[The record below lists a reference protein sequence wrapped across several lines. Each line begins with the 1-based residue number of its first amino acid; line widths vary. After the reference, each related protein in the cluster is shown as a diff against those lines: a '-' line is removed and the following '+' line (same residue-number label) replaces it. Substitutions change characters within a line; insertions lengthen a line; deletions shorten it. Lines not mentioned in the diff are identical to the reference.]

1 MPLGPVIFSSLLVA
15 KGLKPNQTKQH
26 LNISFKKFFKPKGTG
41 LINWTIS
48 SLRIMNFSS
57 KQQFE
62 HQTKVYFIMYFQ
74 APAFLP
80 TLRYY
85 AKKLGL
91 TSTGS
96 SFWVPD
102 LIGGIIQK
110 PQISFS
116 EMSPLRQSGISVVVI
131 IFTAR
136 SLIKIL

>member
-1 MPLGPVIFSSLLVA
+1 MA
-15 KGLKPNQTKQH
+15 
-26 LNISFKKFFKPKGTG
+26 
-41 LINWTIS
+41 
-48 SLRIMNFSS
+48 FSS

-74 APAFLP
+74 ASEFL
-80 TLRYY
+80 RQ
-85 AKKLGL
+85 KLGL

-96 SFWVPD
+96 SLWGPG

-110 PQISFS
+110 LQISSS
-116 EMSPLRQSGISVVVI
+116 ELSPLRQYGISVVVI

>member
-1 MPLGPVIFSSLLVA
+1 MRLASFSNFLVA
-15 KGLKPNQTKQH
+15 KGLKQNKTTI
-26 LNISFKKFFKPKGTG
+26 ISSEKFFKPKETA
-41 LINWTIS
+41 LINWTNS
-48 SLRIMNFSS
+48 SLRIMDFSS

-74 APAFLP
+74 VSEFI
-80 TLRYY
+80 RQ
-85 AKKLGL
+85 KLGL

-96 SFWVPD
+96 SLWGPG

-110 PQISFS
+110 LQISSS
-116 EMSPLRQSGISVVVI
+116 ELSPLRQYGISVVVI